1 MTSQVLSEQELRKL
15 CKLARLNPEL
25 EDLQGLQQHFS
36 KMLAYMEEL
45 RSVDLGDLDVL
56 GQAAAGAGHLRPDE
70 PGQSLPSDQTFA
82 NTKNEEFGHFAIP
95 KVIGG

>member
-1 MTSQVLSEQELRKL
+1 MTAQVLTEQELRKL

-56 GQAAAGAGHLRPDE
+56 GAAAEGAGHLRPDVPVE
-70 PGQSLPSDQTFA
+70 SLESTQTFA
-82 NTKNEEFGHFAIP
+82 NTQNEEFGHFTIP